1 LIALG
6 NGGGGSD
13 GDGVWSWWSE
23 SDTYDLRS
31 HERRCVTESCGGGV
45 VWDGKGRV

>member
-13 GDGVWSWWSE
+13 GDGVWSWWSG
-23 SDTYDLRS
+23 SDLRFAES
-31 HERRCVTESCGGGV
+31 RERMRDEE
-45 VWDGKGRV
+45 